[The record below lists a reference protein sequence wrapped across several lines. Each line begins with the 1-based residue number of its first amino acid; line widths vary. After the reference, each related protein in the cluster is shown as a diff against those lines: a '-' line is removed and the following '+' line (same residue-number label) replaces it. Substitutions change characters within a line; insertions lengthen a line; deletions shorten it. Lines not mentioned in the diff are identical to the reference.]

1 MLSASAF
8 VGYQPL
14 KHPRVRY
21 IARVVDIA
29 NFRNDKLNKEKGTLR
44 NKQSRS

>member
-21 IARVVDIA
+21 IARVVWHCK
-29 NFRNDKLNKEKGTLR
+29 FQKW
-44 NKQSRS
+44 